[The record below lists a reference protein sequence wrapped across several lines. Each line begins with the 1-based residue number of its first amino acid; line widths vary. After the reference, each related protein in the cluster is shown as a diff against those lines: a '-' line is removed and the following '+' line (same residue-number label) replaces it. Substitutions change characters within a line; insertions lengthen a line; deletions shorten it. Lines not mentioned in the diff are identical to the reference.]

1 MLQQDGLCKMEIYV
15 NDYKIDYQP
24 MFPLTWGNL
33 FQKLLQ
39 NENYI
44 KKGHGIVQIIADD
57 EESLQLMV
65 EQRDEMVP
73 EDIKVLRLF
82 TKDSVSITREGFEK
96 VSGLIES
103 IKAEITA
110 AADLYRKGD
119 IKEASSKIVNIME
132 AIKPMVNF
140 IQSVGMSFSMD
151 FDEILFDQDTSL
163 RERIESFLNTF
174 EGLVAAQMKRDYVEI
189 ADYLE
194 YRLYDDMTDW
204 SKVVDILL
212 KKIVIRP
219 GESEK

>member
-1 MLQQDGLCKMEIYV
+1 MEIYV
-15 NDYKIDYQP
+15 NDCKIDYQP
-24 MFPLTWGNL
+24 MFPLTWGNF

-39 NENYI
+39 DENYI
-44 KKGHGIVQIIADD
+44 KKDHGIVRIIADD
-57 EESLQLMV
+57 AESLHVMV
-65 EQRDEMVP
+65 DQRDELVP
-73 EDIKVLRLF
+73 EDIKVLQLF

-103 IKAEITA
+103 IKAEIAA
-110 AADLYRKGD
+110 AADLYREGN

-140 IQSVGMSFSMD
+140 IQSVGMSFSLN
-151 FDEILFDQDTSL
+151 FDEILFDQDISL

-194 YRLYDDMTDW
+194 YRLYEDMTDW

-212 KKIVIRP
+212 KKLVIRP
-219 GESEK
+219 GES